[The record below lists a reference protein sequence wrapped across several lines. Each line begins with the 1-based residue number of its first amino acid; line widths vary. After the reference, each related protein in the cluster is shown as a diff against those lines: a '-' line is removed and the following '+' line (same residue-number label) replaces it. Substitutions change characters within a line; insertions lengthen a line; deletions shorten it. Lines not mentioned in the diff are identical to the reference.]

1 MTSSTPVKA
10 ATDGMITSTDT
21 KDPVHELRRSERC
34 GLISLACDAVHAASD
49 LGHEMHTGIYK
60 PGTVPTAEV
69 QRRLLA
75 ALTCLET
82 AEHYLRMLD
91 EVIDAGLDE
100 ATDRDQTQ
108 DTDTRDPWAV

>member
-10 ATDGMITSTDT
+10 ATDGMITSANTDAE
-21 KDPVHELRRSERC
+21 DPVDELRRSERC

-69 QRRLLA
+69 QRKLLA

-91 EVIDAGLDE
+91 EVIDPGLDE
-100 ATDRDQTQ
+100 ATDPAKPEDS
-108 DTDTRDPWAV
+108 DPWAV